1 LVSGLSILP
10 LVSARNLELKLNT
23 VSNLKDSGN
32 ELIVNYPASYQSLAQ
47 SIIIDN
53 QDTANAVT
61 LRINR
66 GVNSISIGPSDFR
79 AFNDAWIEQIN
90 LTGPSTNTQVTSQ
103 VAPLRQVIGGVTN

>member
-1 LVSGLSILP
+1 MSGLSILP

-47 SIIIDN
+47 SIIIDY

>member
-1 LVSGLSILP
+1 VSGLSILP

-47 SIIIDN
+47 SVIVDN

>member
-1 LVSGLSILP
+1 MSGLSILP

-47 SIIIDN
+47 SVIVDN

>member
-1 LVSGLSILP
+1 VSGLSILP

-47 SIIIDN
+47 SILIDN

>member
-1 LVSGLSILP
+1 MSGLSILP
-10 LVSARNLELKLNT
+10 LVSAKNLELKLNT

-47 SIIIDN
+47 SILIDN

>member
-1 LVSGLSILP
+1 MVSGLSILP

>member
-1 LVSGLSILP
+1 LP

>member
-1 LVSGLSILP
+1 MSGLSILP

-103 VAPLRQVIGGVTN
+103 VAPLRLVSGGVTN

>member
-1 LVSGLSILP
+1 MP

>member
-1 LVSGLSILP
+1 VSGLSILP

>member
-1 LVSGLSILP
+1 MSGLSILP

-32 ELIVNYPASYQSLAQ
+32 ELIVNYPATYQSLAQ
-47 SIIIDN
+47 SVIVDN

>member
-1 LVSGLSILP
+1 MSGLSILP

-90 LTGPSTNTQVTSQ
+90 LTGPSTNTQFTSQ

>member
-1 LVSGLSILP
+1 MSGLSILP

-103 VAPLRQVIGGVTN
+103 VAPLRLVIGGVTN